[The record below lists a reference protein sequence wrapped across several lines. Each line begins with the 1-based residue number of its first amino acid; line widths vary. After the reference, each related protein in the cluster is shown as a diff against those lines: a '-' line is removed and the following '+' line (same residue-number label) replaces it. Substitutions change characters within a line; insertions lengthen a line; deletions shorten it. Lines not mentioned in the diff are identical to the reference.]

1 MKKSKMMAIAFAI
14 LAGAASAR
22 AEGNVI
28 DFDGK
33 AGAQSFAQ
41 LAAEARFMP
50 VEAEPAVIP
59 VRLSPEFTRKQVV
72 DMDKSIDSAIAYVNL
87 HGQGADL
94 AAGFECL
101 KNNGTPEQKYA
112 FVYQPAGTVY
122 SLPENCVMRNKGVCQ
137 AIFDTVCKT
146 VTYVACAIMADGSK
160 ECHDEAREDCKV
172 VKKCLFA
179 EE

>member
-1 MKKSKMMAIAFAI
+1 MAFVMMA
-14 LAGAASAR
+14 AASSAR
-22 AEGNVI
+22 AEGNAM

-33 AGAQSFAQ
+33 AGAPSFAQ
-41 LAAEARFMP
+41 LAAQSQFMP
-50 VEAEPAVIP
+50 AADAAIIPARVA
-59 VRLSPEFTRKQVV
+59 PEFTRKQVV
-72 DMDKSIDSAIAYVNL
+72 DMDKSIDSAIAYVNM
-87 HGQGADL
+87 HGQGAEL

-101 KNNGTPEQKYA
+101 KQNGTPEQKYA
-112 FVYQPAGTVY
+112 FVYQPKDTVY
-122 SLPENCVMRNKGVCQ
+122 SLPETCVMRNKGVCQ